1 MFEEYWRLAST
12 ARLNES
18 WCVMTERAT
27 LVLKNDVAELEKVMA
42 LVSDVCKRHSIPP
55 ETEYDLTLALDEVV
69 TNVARHAYP
78 QGETHQFTLKVTV
91 SGTEFEA
98 RVEDDG
104 VAFDPTAHPAPNL
117 DIPLEERKEGG
128 LGIFLVRQIMTS
140 VEYQRVEGKNLLI
153 IRKTLA

>member
-98 RVEDDG
+98 RVETM
-104 VAFDPTAHPAPNL
+104 VWPS
-117 DIPLEERKEGG
+117 IPPHIRRRILISLWRSAK
-128 LGIFLVRQIMTS
+128 
-140 VEYQRVEGKNLLI
+140 RVVWVFSWFVKS
-153 IRKTLA
+153 